1 MARRPREA
9 RGSLFLR
16 DHRPVGPSGRHRD
29 ADGDPTRHA
38 RDRGRQY
45 PLFAGVAAHAARN
58 RGAVSA
64 RALRLRDARL
74 PALRMEVQCAQRRLP
89 PGRLALRLRLRGYS
103 ARAHDHQEPQPRH
116 GVLLH
121 ARQRMAGA
129 QGCLRALA
137 RGREFRRTG
146 TAAGKLERVE
156 RRALDTARGAGPA
169 KAGRGFRALPLQG
182 AEDVHILITGA
193 AGMIGRKLAQRLARD
208 GGLNGQRIDKVTLLD
223 VVPPIKVLN
232 FTGQMEIVAADL
244 SAPSEAAR
252 TVEARPDTIFHLAGV
267 VSGEAELDFDK
278 GYRVNLDGTRAL
290 LEAIRPTGDGYR
302 PRLVYTSSIAVFGA
316 PFPPSIPDDFHLTP
330 LTSYGTQKA
339 IGEALIADYTRR
351 GFCDGVGIRLP
362 SIVVRPGTPNKA
374 ASGFFSA
381 IIREPLAGL
390 EAVLPV
396 PETVVHTHAS
406 PRAAVGF
413 LIHAAGLPRDA
424 LGPRV
429 NLSMPGV
436 CCTVA
441 EQIASLRRIA
451 GDRVAARI
459 RPAEDPLVARI
470 VAGWP
475 QRIEARR
482 ARELGFKAENS
493 FDEIVRIHIDE
504 DRGGTFV
511 D

>member
-1 MARRPREA
+1 M
-9 RGSLFLR
+9 
-16 DHRPVGPSGRHRD
+16 D
-29 ADGDPTRHA
+29 
-38 RDRGRQY
+38 
-45 PLFAGVAAHAARN
+45 
-58 RGAVSA
+58 
-64 RALRLRDARL
+64 
-74 PALRMEVQCAQRRLP
+74 
-89 PGRLALRLRLRGYS
+89 
-103 ARAHDHQEPQPRH
+103 
-116 GVLLH
+116 
-121 ARQRMAGA
+121 
-129 QGCLRALA
+129 
-137 RGREFRRTG
+137 
-146 TAAGKLERVE
+146 
-156 RRALDTARGAGPA
+156 
-169 KAGRGFRALPLQG
+169 
-182 AEDVHILITGA
+182 ILITGA
-193 AGMIGRKLAQRLARD
+193 AGMIGRKLTERLGKEDALA
-208 GGLNGQRIDKVTLLD
+208 GKPIDTLTLLD
-223 VVPPIKVLN
+223 VVSPAKPESFEGKV
-232 FTGQMEIVAADL
+232 ESVAADL
-244 SAPSEAAR
+244 ATSEEAAK
-252 TVEARPDTIFHLAGV
+252 AIAGRPDVIFHLAGV

-290 LEAIRPTGDGYR
+290 LEAIRAVGDGYR

-339 IGEALIADYTRR
+339 IGEALLADYSRR

-362 SIVVRPGTPNKA
+362 SIVVRPGKPNKA
-374 ASGFFSA
+374 ASGFFSG

-413 LIHAAGLPRDA
+413 LVHAAGLPRDA
-424 LGPRV
+424 LGPRI
-429 NLSMPGV
+429 NLAMPGV

-459 RPAEDPLVARI
+459 RRAEDALVARI
-470 VAGWP
+470 VEGWP

-511 D
+511 K